1 MKINK
6 TINNYFIILFSIIPI
21 SIMIGPSISLINF
34 LIIDFSFLLL
44 LFYLKDF
51 SFFKSKPIKYL
62 LLLYLYLILNS
73 LISVDQSIGMARNFG
88 FVRIII
94 FFVALNFFFKDKIF
108 YQKVFIFWSTIILIV
123 LIDVFI
129 ETILGRNI
137 FGFGSSHGRRIVSF
151 FKDEPVVGGFL
162 NAFYL
167 ILIGFL
173 YMKFQYKKN
182 FYLISIIS
190 IIFFITIFLTG
201 ERSNTIKAFLG
212 IALFYSIFDKYEFK
226 QKLILVIISSIIMFS
241 VVSNSDWFKARYV
254 NQIKVSL
261 TTNQLYFDL
270 YKSGYQVFK
279 KNYLFGVGNK
289 NYRVVTCNSENLK
302 NRDKDFICTT
312 HPHQI
317 YFEFLS
323 EHGLIGSFF
332 ILFIFYKLIFS
343 KISIVFK
350 SRNYVQIG
358 SLIYILLLFTPL
370 LPSGAFFSNY
380 SLSLLIINL
389 GIFYAINEK
398 FNIFSNPEKY
408 KN

>member
-1 MKINK
+1 
-6 TINNYFIILFSIIPI
+6 
-21 SIMIGPSISLINF
+21 
-34 LIIDFSFLLL
+34 
-44 LFYLKDF
+44 
-51 SFFKSKPIKYL
+51 
-62 LLLYLYLILNS
+62 
-73 LISVDQSIGMARNFG
+73 
-88 FVRIII
+88 
-94 FFVALNFFFKDKIF
+94 
-108 YQKVFIFWSTIILIV
+108 
-123 LIDVFI
+123 
-129 ETILGRNI
+129 
-137 FGFGSSHGRRIVSF
+137 
-151 FKDEPVVGGFL
+151 
-162 NAFYL
+162 
-167 ILIGFL
+167 
-173 YMKFQYKKN
+173 MKFQYKKN

-241 VVSNSDWFKARYV
+241 VVSNSGWFKARYV

-323 EHGLIGSFF
+323 EHGLIGSLF